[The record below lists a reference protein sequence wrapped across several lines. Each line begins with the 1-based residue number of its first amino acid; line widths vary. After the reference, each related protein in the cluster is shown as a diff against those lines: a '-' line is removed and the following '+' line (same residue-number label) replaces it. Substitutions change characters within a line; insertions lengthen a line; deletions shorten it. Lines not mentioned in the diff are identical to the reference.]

1 MDRRSYLEALGAS
14 GAALTLAGC
23 TSTGGSD
30 SGGTT
35 TESTTTGSTTSG
47 TQQTQIVAG
56 TAPGF
61 QPFEMMQ
68 DGELVGFDVDL
79 LEAVVERADG
89 YTLQRWE
96 QYEFGSLIQALTTDK
111 IDTIAAGMTITEKRK
126 ESIGFT
132 NPYWDANQA
141 LLVREGSS
149 FQPQSLEDL
158 AGHTVG
164 AQSGTTGESLIQD
177 LIDEGTLKQ
186 SNYNAY
192 PKYPLAVSDLENGNI
207 DVVVIDTPVAE
218 TFVDNRDVV
227 VSATVDTGEQ
237 YGFGVRQNDGDLE
250 SALNSGLQAVRDDGT
265 YADLTEKWFASGGTT
280 TTSE

>member
-1 MDRRSYLEALGAS
+1 MDRRSYLKALGAS

-23 TSTGGSD
+23 TSNGGGDGS
-30 SGGTT
+30 TT
-35 TESTTTGSTTSG
+35 TGSTTTGSTTSG

-61 QPFEMMQ
+61 QPFEMIQ
-68 DGELVGFDVDL
+68 DGELVGFDIDL
-79 LEAVVERADG
+79 LEAVVEQADG
-89 YTLQRWE
+89 YTLQGWE

-149 FQPQSLEDL
+149 FQPQSLKDL
-158 AGHTVG
+158 AGHKVG
-164 AQSGTTGESLIQD
+164 AQSGTTGEGLIQD
-177 LIDEGTLKQ
+177 LIDEGTLAE

-207 DVVVIDTPVAE
+207 DAVVIDTPVAE
-218 TFVDNRDVV
+218 TFVDSRDVV

-250 SALNSGLQAVRDDGT
+250 SALNGGLEAVRDNGT